1 MVTWSS
7 KAEKWLSHKNLDK
20 ELKNLLLDMDR
31 HKLEDCFYKDLE
43 FGTGGI
49 RGELGPGTNR
59 MNIYTVRK
67 AAKGLADYISQKGES
82 AKKRGFVIAYDC
94 RRKSAE
100 FAMEAAKTAGMQ
112 GIKVYL
118 FHELRPTPELS
129 FAVRHLN
136 AIAGIMI
143 TASHN
148 PPEYNGFKVYG
159 EDGGQITPSAAE
171 EITGYIS
178 GIKDEIAVQV
188 MDEEVLKSKGLL
200 TFIGEE
206 IDNAYLEK
214 LKTIQLDNNLARKEG
229 KDLKIVFS
237 PLHGTAERLVCEG
250 LQAFSFHNITLVKE
264 QAEPDPDFRTVESPN
279 PEEHAAFK
287 MAIQY
292 GKRMDA
298 DILMATD
305 PDADRLGVAV
315 KNEQGDYEIL
325 TGNQLGA
332 IMLYYLLSEKK
343 KLGILPKNGAV
354 IKTIVT
360 SDIGR
365 AIAEDFGITVID
377 TLTGFKYI
385 GEKIKEFEENR
396 DYLFQFGYEES
407 YGYLIGDFV
416 RDKDAVQAAVF
427 AAEVAA
433 YYKSKGKT
441 LFDALYDLYARYGYY
456 QESLQSILLKGKE
469 GSEEIAGVLTYL
481 RVNPPKEIAGLK
493 INLIEDFKLG
503 TMLDLLT
510 GQEKLTQLPKTNMI
524 KFYLQD
530 GSWFAIRPSG
540 TEPKLKIYFS
550 VNSFSKKWSER
561 FLIKLEKEVMNEI
574 EKVRN
579 LKK

>member
-1 MVTWSS
+1 MTWSS